1 MSTIS
6 DGHVELYVICY
17 IEVTLDTHVTS
28 DPCYLLG
35 RYQYECLHMPMQSL
49 LMPVLYVSAKR
60 NLAFI
65 RSVLQDVTILM
76 SR

>member
-1 MSTIS
+1 
-6 DGHVELYVICY
+6 
-17 IEVTLDTHVTS
+17 
-28 DPCYLLG
+28 
-35 RYQYECLHMPMQSL
+35 MQSL

-76 SR
+76 SRCMKPGEKSFLEMVSSPLWNYVEF